1 MEPQERSEQADGRRE
16 QKTET
21 IQYPGG
27 GGNDGKKKRKAETK
41 QRKTLVDQRAS
52 VGTGEKKNQKNQSF
66 QSFLIARLH
75 SQDR

>member
-52 VGTGEKKNQKNQSF
+52 VGRGEKKKKKNQSF